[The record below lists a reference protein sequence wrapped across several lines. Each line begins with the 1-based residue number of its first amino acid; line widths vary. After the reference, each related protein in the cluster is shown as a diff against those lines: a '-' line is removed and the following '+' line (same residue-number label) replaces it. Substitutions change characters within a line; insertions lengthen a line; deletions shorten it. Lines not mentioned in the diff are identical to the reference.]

1 MHCFSEFYR
10 VKGAS
15 FRYHFSWSLF
25 PVPEICF
32 MKCPFCQDDN
42 DKVVDS
48 RSGEDGYAIRRR
60 RVCQSCDKRFTT
72 FERVAE
78 LDLPVIKKDG
88 TREPFSPAKIRQ
100 GLERAC
106 WKRPIATDDVE
117 SAITDTIQR
126 AYDHKGSEIDSQLIG
141 EWLMEKLSRLD
152 DVAYIRFASV
162 YRQFKDLNEFIE
174 EVQPI
179 LNRSANTVS
188 AERLPK

>member
-1 MHCFSEFYR
+1 MQCFSEFYGVLVPR
-10 VKGAS
+10 
-15 FRYHFSWSLF
+15 FRYHLSQCF
-25 PVPEICF
+25 PAVLEICF

-117 SAITDTIQR
+117 SAISDTIQR

-141 EWLMEKLSRLD
+141 EWLMDKLSRLD

-179 LNRSANTVS
+179 LDRSANTVRT
-188 AERLPK
+188 ERMPK

>member
-1 MHCFSEFYR
+1 MWDQILRFGQFWPILSPC
-10 VKGAS
+10 
-15 FRYHFSWSLF
+15 FRYHFLHRFIAVCETRS
-25 PVPEICF
+25 
-32 MKCPFCQDDN
+32 MKCPFCQNDN

-106 WKRPIATDDVE
+106 WKRPISTDDVE
-117 SAITDTIQR
+117 AAISDTIQR
-126 AYDHKGSEIDSQLIG
+126 AYDLSLIH
-141 EWLMEKLSRLD
+141 
-152 DVAYIRFASV
+152 I
-162 YRQFKDLNEFIE
+162 
-174 EVQPI
+174 
-179 LNRSANTVS
+179 
-188 AERLPK
+188 

>member
-1 MHCFSEFYR
+1 
-10 VKGAS
+10 
-15 FRYHFSWSLF
+15 
-25 PVPEICF
+25 

-88 TREPFSPAKIRQ
+88 TREPFSPSKIRQ

-117 SAITDTIQR
+117 RAISDTIQR
-126 AYDHKGSEIDSQLIG
+126 AYDHKASEIDSQLIG
-141 EWLMEKLSRLD
+141 EWLMEKLSGLD

-162 YRQFKDLNEFIE
+162 YRSNEVSTVA
-174 EVQPI
+174 EVVKTFGDSRCAVRNSRQVP
-179 LNRSANTVS
+179 LQA
-188 AERLPK
+188 